1 MATLSGQNRLRPR
14 SGIKTPFCLPRT
26 PAPGHRK
33 KYKLGQRRTRYEE
46 RVKRNEIVKDRQ
58 IETGRIMTKCTI
70 VARAHCGL
78 RESFGALYRVLLRTC
93 QELRDR
99 ADFNASKK

>member
-1 MATLSGQNRLRPR
+1 
-14 SGIKTPFCLPRT
+14 
-26 PAPGHRK
+26 
-33 KYKLGQRRTRYEE
+33 
-46 RVKRNEIVKDRQ
+46 
-58 IETGRIMTKCTI
+58 MTKCTI